1 MTVRSK
7 SGSKSVRQPAKAEAA
22 NRAAPDRMKEDR
34 RDTIFAL
41 SSAPGRAGVA
51 VFRVSGP
58 SADQALSFLTGK
70 ELPFERHAE
79 IRTLFDKSTNSRIDN
94 VLVLRFIP
102 PRSYTGENV
111 VEFQTHGGKAVVVS
125 MLEALAKIPG
135 LRQAEPGE
143 FTRRAVENG
152 RLDLTQAEAIAD
164 LINAETDAQR
174 RQALRQ
180 YEGELSALYE
190 GWREQLIK
198 AAAWLEATIDFAED
212 EVPPSALAESNSAI
226 SLILNQIQAHLS
238 DGRRGEILR
247 DGLHVAIIGPPNA
260 GKSSLLNALAQRDV
274 AIVSDVPGTTRDV
287 IEVRLD
293 LEGYPVI
300 LADTA
305 GIREVQ
311 DGVEA
316 EGVRRAEARAR
327 DADLRLLLL
336 DSTAEA
342 PLAGL
347 EPGLMGAADLTV
359 WNKSDLPGPR
369 RDGMRVSAKT
379 RAGLQILIKEL
390 THRAKVSLEH
400 VNHAPVLTRA
410 RHRQALAE
418 AASSL
423 ARATKA
429 FARPEL
435 AAEELRR
442 ALRSIGRI
450 TGRVDL
456 EELLDAVFRDFC
468 IGK

>member
-1 MTVRSK
+1 MTVRSE
-7 SGSKSVRQPAKAEAA
+7 SGSKSARRPAKAAA
-22 NRAAPDRMKEDR
+22 AISAAPDRSTEDQ

-58 SADQALSFLTGK
+58 SADRALSFLTGK
-70 ELPFERHAE
+70 ELPSERHAE
-79 IRTLFDKSTNSRIDN
+79 IRTLFDKSNNSQIDN
-94 VLVLRFIP
+94 VLVLRFVP
-102 PRSYTGENV
+102 PRSYTGENI
-111 VEFQTHGGKAVVVS
+111 VEFQTHGGKAVIAS

-135 LRQAEPGE
+135 LRPAEAGE

-180 YEGELSALYE
+180 YEGELGALYE
-190 GWREQLIK
+190 GWRGQLIK
-198 AAAWLEATIDFAED
+198 AAAWLEAAIDFAED
-212 EVPPSALAESNSAI
+212 EVPPSAMVESRQAI
-226 SLILNQIQAHLS
+226 SLILKQIQSHLA

-247 DGLHVAIIGPPNA
+247 EGLHVAIIGPPNV

-274 AIVSDVPGTTRDV
+274 AIVSEVAGTTRDI
-287 IEVRLD
+287 IEVKLD
-293 LEGYPVI
+293 LAGYPVI

-305 GIREVQ
+305 GIRDVH
-311 DGVEA
+311 DGIEA
-316 EGVRRAEARAR
+316 EGVRRAEARAKA
-327 DADLRLLLL
+327 ADLRLLLL
-336 DSTAEA
+336 DSTAKT
-342 PLAGL
+342 PFAGL
-347 EPGLMGAADLTV
+347 APGLVEAADLTA
-359 WNKSDLPGPR
+359 WNKSDLPGAKR
-369 RDGMRVSAKT
+369 EGLLVSAKT
-379 RAGLQILIKEL
+379 GHGLPRLIKEL
-390 THRAKVSLEH
+390 SEKAKISLEH
-400 VNHAPVLTRA
+400 VNEAPVLTRA
-410 RHRQALAE
+410 RHRQALEE

-423 ARATKA
+423 TRAA
-429 FARPEL
+429 EVFSQPEL
-435 AAEELRR
+435 AAEEMRR